1 MLFFKYEYFSPR
13 LSNSKRKS
21 QTFDSEC
28 KIHMI
33 FEYTYFLW
41 VKLSIGSDDYV
52 NVDIF
57 AYFKIIKRTWLK
69 QKRGVTLLVP
79 LQWFIHSWI
88 YVWKDSLALFTCIN
102 ILTALLHKQ
111 CSIKIMV
118 PCTKIEKSVFTIAYW
133 QLNHLKLYKQ
143 CVVINNP
150 DL

>member
-1 MLFFKYEYFSPR
+1 MNILVLGYRIVKENLKKLILGVKFIWFF
-13 LSNSKRKS
+13 NM
-21 QTFDSEC
+21 
-28 KIHMI
+28 KI
-33 FEYTYFLW
+33 FLW
-41 VKLSIGSDDYV
+41 VKLSIGCDDYV

-88 YVWKDSLALFTCIN
+88 YVWKDWLALFTCIN

-118 PCTKIEKSVFTIAYW
+118 PCTKIEKSVFTLAYW
-133 QLNHLKLYKQ
+133 NS
-143 CVVINNP
+143 INSV
-150 DL
+150 LC

>member
-1 MLFFKYEYFSPR
+1 MNILVLGYRIVKENLKKLILGVKFIWFF
-13 LSNSKRKS
+13 NM
-21 QTFDSEC
+21 
-28 KIHMI
+28 KI
-33 FEYTYFLW
+33 FLW
-41 VKLSIGSDDYV
+41 VKLSIGCDDYV
-52 NVDIF
+52 NVDIL

-88 YVWKDSLALFTCIN
+88 YVWKDWLALFTCIN

-118 PCTKIEKSVFTIAYW
+118 PCTKIEKSVFTLAYW

-143 CVVINNP
+143 CVVLNHP
-150 DL
+150 DS

>member
-1 MLFFKYEYFSPR
+1 MNILVLGYRIVKENLKHLILGVKFIWF
-13 LSNSKRKS
+13 L
-21 QTFDSEC
+21 
-28 KIHMI
+28 KIHTM
-33 FEYTYFLW
+33 YFLW
-41 VKLSIGSDDYV
+41 VKLSIDSDDYV

-57 AYFKIIKRTWLK
+57 AYFKIIKRKWLK

-133 QLNHLKLYKQ
+133 QLNHLKLHTQ
-143 CVVINNP
+143 LC
-150 DL
+150 

>member
-1 MLFFKYEYFSPR
+1 MNILVLGYRIVKENLKKLILGVKFIWHEYA
-13 LSNSKRKS
+13 
-21 QTFDSEC
+21 
-28 KIHMI
+28 
-33 FEYTYFLW
+33 YFLW
-41 VKLSIGSDDYV
+41 VKLSIGCDDYV

-88 YVWKDSLALFTCIN
+88 YVWKDWLALFTCIN

-118 PCTKIEKSVFTIAYW
+118 PCTKIEKSVFTLAYW
-133 QLNHLKLYKQ
+133 NS
-143 CVVINNP
+143 INSV
-150 DL
+150 LC